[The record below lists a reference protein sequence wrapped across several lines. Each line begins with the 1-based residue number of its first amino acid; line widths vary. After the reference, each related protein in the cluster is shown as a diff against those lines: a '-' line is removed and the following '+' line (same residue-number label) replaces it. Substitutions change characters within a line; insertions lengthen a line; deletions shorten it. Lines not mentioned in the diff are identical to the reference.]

1 MLLITIPW
9 FVLINIKSGGV
20 FWYESVGND
29 LFNKVKSGQESHG
42 FPPGYYSLL
51 LFIFFWPGSI
61 FIINLFFQMK
71 EKFKY
76 IFKKDDFLLYLIIS
90 FGFPLI
96 IFELIPTKL
105 PHYIYPAY
113 LPLSILVAKFIVE
126 CNYNKK
132 LLKFSLFPIVL
143 FPLTIISL
151 ITFSIHQFSEF
162 DVNFVFI
169 IILYLIL
176 SLFLL
181 KKTLKKKIKS
191 VLIFSGCFQIFTYF
205 VLIFFLLPRL
215 EVLWISDRINGI
227 INKHEKSVEKIFTVG
242 FNEPSLLFLTSHKSS
257 NSSSILSYK
266 KEKEEKILLI
276 VTDII
281 SKNIKD
287 NKNFSDF
294 LLIEEF
300 TGFNYSKGENVI
312 FKVYKN

>member
-1 MLLITIPW
+1 M
-9 FVLINIKSGGV
+9 
-20 FWYESVGND
+20 
-29 LFNKVKSGQESHG
+29 
-42 FPPGYYSLL
+42 
-51 LFIFFWPGSI
+51 
-61 FIINLFFQMK
+61 
-71 EKFKY
+71 
-76 IFKKDDFLLYLIIS
+76 
-90 FGFPLI
+90 
-96 IFELIPTKL
+96 
-105 PHYIYPAY
+105 
-113 LPLSILVAKFIVE
+113 
-126 CNYNKK
+126 
-132 LLKFSLFPIVL
+132 
-143 FPLTIISL
+143 
-151 ITFSIHQFSEF
+151 
-162 DVNFVFI
+162 
-169 IILYLIL
+169 LYLIL

-181 KKTLKKKIKS
+181 KETLKKKIKS
-191 VLIFSGCFQIFTYF
+191 LLISSGCFQIFTYI

-257 NSSSILSYK
+257 NSSSILGYK